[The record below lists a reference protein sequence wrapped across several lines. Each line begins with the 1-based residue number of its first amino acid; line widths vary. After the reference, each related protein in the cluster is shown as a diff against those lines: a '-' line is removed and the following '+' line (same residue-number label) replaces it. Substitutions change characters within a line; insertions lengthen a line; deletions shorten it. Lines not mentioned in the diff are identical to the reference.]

1 MATDSEHMADIVVD
15 TGVAVL
21 SIQDVLDAI
30 DAAIAAG
37 EASFSI
43 AIPGISGPFHVQ
55 AAMIFVPGQT
65 AGQVFIPGMQIGEI
79 FTPGMLSGQLLDYE
93 GTAL

>member
-1 MATDSEHMADIVVD
+1 MATDSQHMADIAVD

-21 SIQDVLDAI
+21 SIQDVL